1 VSSWR
6 GPAWIYR
13 FLGSQTPVL
22 IMHNT
27 IGTVAVHDDTVV
39 QFAYRALGA
48 RQGMGSPRRRWATM
62 LR

>member
-1 VSSWR
+1 
-6 GPAWIYR
+6 
-13 FLGSQTPVL
+13 VL